1 MNMKTYAV
9 IDHTSSRTGQKL
21 LLPRMG
27 IWTILMFLIILAIGT
42 LVTWWTI
49 SREDKRMRAD
59 LLQQATLLAQALNID
74 RIKELSGTEADL
86 DSPSYVR
93 LKEQLAIVKEANPK
107 CRFIYLLG
115 RKLDSSTEAKPSIAP
130 TKIVFLVDNEPI
142 DSEDY
147 SPPGQVFDETSDT
160 MMAAF
165 EVPSA
170 AVEGPVTDR
179 WGTWIS
185 ALVPV
190 QDLQIAKSG
199 SANADETQA
208 MVRKAIAFYK
218 KSGRE
223 RLLQEIGNPHGQF
236 RNGDLYT
243 YVIDRSLNVLA
254 HPLQPELIGK
264 NLLNDKYW
272 ANDRRFPERIQQIV
286 SSSGEGWIDLRYEN
300 PSGKAVEPKTTFIE
314 LVDDL
319 VVCTETYRGTG
330 ATIAV
335 LGMDIDARDW
345 NGMVARSAIPSVLF
359 TLVLIA
365 ILLFGSAMLSLR
377 MRISGALPHWLEHIE
392 TILAVAVGLVITL
405 FAAWTMHNNEV
416 NSRKLAFTQLAVSQT
431 AIVSEAICSIS
442 EFQIESISS
451 LFDSEEEVTQAE
463 LSSFARYLAK
473 NPAIDIWEWI
483 PAVSEADKASFE
495 ESAKAAGLEGFRIWQ
510 EGADRTPVPAVGRRV
525 YYPIR
530 NISPFN
536 GNERLLGFDIG
547 SGVLERAALEEASR
561 TGFVT
566 ASTSTSK
573 SEDENITRELKL
585 FRPIYSG
592 ECSDILQGFI
602 AAGLQPGVLL
612 QSVNPEE
619 RANLEFVLL
628 NKDSRPE
635 LLASSCST
643 EPTWKDNLSTS
654 RPVFAFGKVFL
665 ITDHAGLEFL
675 RLYPALAGLLTILIG
690 LTLTAALSFV
700 IELTLRGRAKLEL
713 LVTQR
718 TGELLTSEEH
728 LSATLRSI
736 GDGVISTDVDGL
748 VTSINAVAE
757 QLTGWAN
764 AEAAGQHVSD
774 VFRIICEE
782 TREPVDDPVSKA
794 LTEGRIVGLANHTLL
809 ISRNGVEYQI
819 ADSCSPIRDA
829 EGIVSGAVLVF
840 REQSEQRRAQRLMQ
854 ARLSLHE
861 YAGKHKL
868 SDLLTKALDE
878 TCALVNSPIGF
889 YHFIEADQD
898 SFTVQQGST
907 RTMNEFCAVNESE
920 VHIDRTQSG
929 VWAQC
934 ILEGRPVIHNSYA
947 SLPGRKG
954 LPTGHVEVVR
964 ELVVPVIRE
973 SRIVAVL
980 GVGNKPADYD
990 ERDTE
995 IVAYMADVTWHIV
1008 EQKRA
1013 EEKLEEN
1020 EAFLNTLLNAIPIP
1034 VFSKDREGRYLGVNK
1049 AFESFFGAPN
1059 EQVVGKTA
1067 FDIMPAE
1074 LAEIYHAKDTELFE
1088 SREVQRFES
1097 RIENPK
1103 GEMRDVIFNKA
1114 VLTDSQ
1120 GTVTGLIGAILDITD
1135 RKRAEENLIETNRW
1149 LEAAVVTAHEMTL
1162 KAEVANEA
1170 KSDFLAN
1177 MSHEIRTPMNGVIG
1191 MTGLLLDTELTKEQR
1206 RYAEIVRSS
1215 AESLLG
1221 LINDILDFSKI
1232 EAKKM
1237 ELEIL
1242 DFDLLSLLDDF
1253 ADALA
1258 LRAHEKGL
1266 ELNCSA
1272 ENDVPSL
1279 LVGDPGRLRQIL
1291 TNLAGNA
1298 IKFTSKGEID
1308 IRVTA
1313 VSESDDD
1320 ALLRFTVRDTGI
1332 GIPEEKF
1339 NLIFDKFSQVDAS
1352 TTRRYGGT
1360 GLGLAISK
1368 QMAEMMGG
1376 EIGVTSQEGK
1386 GSEFWF
1392 TARFGK
1398 QPKDKQKEDSSV
1410 ADLSGVRVLIVD
1422 DSSTSRE
1429 ILTSRLASWGM
1440 RPVETHDGYSALSL
1454 LQQASDGN
1462 DPFLLAIIDMQ
1473 MPAMDGE
1480 TLGRSIKENPQLGKT
1495 LMVILTS
1502 LGMQG
1507 DARRFSE
1514 AGFAGYLTKPVRH
1527 QELKAV
1533 LALTLASRDNVN
1545 PPSWPIATRHTAREA
1560 LNVRISRKA
1569 RILLAEDNITNQQ
1582 VVLAILKKLGL
1593 RADAV
1598 ANGAEAIQALETIS
1612 YDLVLLDMQMPL
1624 VDGYETTSIIRD
1636 PNSKVLDH
1644 AIPIIAMTAHAR
1656 KDDRDKCLTAGMNDY
1671 VSKPVSPHSLAKALE
1686 KWLPTELRK
1695 PRYDSETEIDEN
1707 TPDRSTSID
1716 PSIIVFD
1723 QAAVIERL
1731 MGDRDLA
1738 KTILAGFID
1747 DIPLQIQALNALLSA
1762 GDILGVKNKAHTIKG
1777 AASSVGGEALR
1788 LVAAELEK
1796 TCASG
1801 DLSNAEALVSDLN
1814 EQFIRLKDAINNE
1827 L

>member
-1 MNMKTYAV
+1 M
-9 IDHTSSRTGQKL
+9 L
-21 LLPRMG
+21 
-27 IWTILMFLIILAIGT
+27 LIIITIGA
-42 LVTWWTI
+42 LVTWWTV
-49 SREDKRMRAD
+49 SREDKEMRAD
-59 LLQQATLLAQALNID
+59 LLQQATLLAQALNTD

-86 DSPSYVR
+86 DSPAYIR
-93 LKEQLAIVKEANPK
+93 LKDQFAAVKETNPK

-115 RKLDSSTEAKPSIAP
+115 RKLDLP
-130 TKIVFLVDNEPI
+130 TKESTSNTQASVFFFVDNEPA

-147 SPPGQVFDETSDT
+147 SPPGQVFEEASDT
-160 MMAAF
+160 LLTVF
-165 EVPSA
+165 DSPSA
-170 AVEGPVTDR
+170 AVEGPVADR

-190 QDLQIAKSG
+190 QDSQLAKSS
-199 SANADETQA
+199 SAYADETKA

-223 RLLQEIGNPHGQF
+223 RLLQEISNPHGQF

-243 YVIDRSLNVLA
+243 FVFDRSMTVLA
-254 HPLQPELIGK
+254 HPVQPELVGK
-264 NLLNDKYW
+264 NLLHDEGW
-272 ANDRRFPERIQQIV
+272 ANNEQFPEEIQRIAL
-286 SSSGEGWIDLRYEN
+286 SKGNGWIDYRYEN
-300 PSGKAVEPKTTFIE
+300 PSSKAIEPKTTYVE

-319 VVCTETYRGTG
+319 ILCTGAYRGTS
-330 ATIAV
+330 ATLAV

-345 NGMVARSAIPSVLF
+345 NGMLARSAIPSVLF
-359 TLVLIA
+359 TLVLMA

-377 MRISGALPHWLEHIE
+377 MRIAGTHPRWLEHIE
-392 TILAVAVGLVITL
+392 TILAIVVGLVITL
-405 FAAWTMHNNEV
+405 FASWMMHKSEV
-416 NSRKLAFTQLAVSQT
+416 NSRRMAFTQLAISQT
-431 AIVSEAICSIS
+431 ALVAEAIRSIC
-442 EFQIESISS
+442 EVQIESISS
-451 LFDSEEEVTQAE
+451 FYESDGEVTQAE
-463 LSSFARYLAK
+463 LSMFATYLAK
-473 NPAIDIWEWI
+473 SPAVQTWEWL
-483 PAVSEADKASFE
+483 PAVTELDKLSFE
-495 ESAKAAGLEGFRIWQ
+495 KNAQASGLEGFRIWQ
-510 EGADRTPVPAVGRRV
+510 KATDQKPIPALGRKT
-525 YYPIR
+525 YYPLLHITPY
-530 NISPFN
+530 S
-536 GNERLLGFDIG
+536 GNEHLLGFDIG
-547 SGVLERAALEEASR
+547 SEPLERTAIEEAVR
-561 TGFVT
+561 TGLVT
-566 ASTSTSK
+566 ASAPLTNCEDASTA
-573 SEDENITRELKL
+573 RLLML
-585 FRPIYSG
+585 FRPIYSKENPDALLG
-592 ECSDILQGFI
+592 LI
-602 AAGLQPGVLL
+602 AAALQPEALL
-612 QSVNPEE
+612 SRVDLKGL
-619 RANLEFVLL
+619 ANLELALL
-628 NKDSRPE
+628 NKDAPPE
-635 LLASSCST
+635 LLASACSA
-643 EPTWKDNLSTS
+643 EPLWKDKLSTS

-665 ITDHAGLEFL
+665 ITDHAGPEFL
-675 RLYPALAGLLTILIG
+675 RLYPTLAGLLTILIG
-690 LTLTAALSFV
+690 LTLTAALSIV
-700 IELTLRGRAKLEL
+700 IELTLRGRARLEL

-736 GDGVISTDVDGL
+736 GDGVISTDVAGL

-764 AEAAGQHVSD
+764 AEAVGRQVSD

-782 TREPVDDPVSKA
+782 TRETVDDPVGRA
-794 LTEGRIVGLANHTLL
+794 LEGGRIVGLANHTLL
-809 ISRNGVEYQI
+809 ISRSGVEYQI

-840 REQSEQRRAQRLMQ
+840 REQSEPRRAQRLMQ
-854 ARLSLHE
+854 ARLTLHE
-861 YAGKHKL
+861 YAATHNL
-868 SDLLTKALDE
+868 NELLTKALDE

-889 YHFIEADQD
+889 YHFLRADQETL
-898 SFTVQQGST
+898 TVQQWST
-907 RTMNEFCAVNESE
+907 RTMNEFCAVDGGK
-920 VHIDRTQSG
+920 VHLDRAKSG
-929 VWAQC
+929 VWADC
-934 ILEGRPVIHNSYA
+934 IFEGSPVIHNDYA
-947 SLPGRKG
+947 LLPNKKG
-954 LPTGHVEVVR
+954 LPAGHVEVVR
-964 ELVVPVIRE
+964 ELVVPVTRDD
-973 SRIVAVL
+973 RVVAVL

-990 ERDTE
+990 DRDTE

-1008 EQKRA
+1008 EEKRA
-1013 EEKLEEN
+1013 EERLQAN
-1020 EAFLNTLLNAIPIP
+1020 EAFLSTLLSAIPIP
-1034 VFSKDREGRYLGVNK
+1034 VFYKDIEGRYLGVNK
-1049 AFESFFGAPN
+1049 AYESFFGAPN
-1059 EQVVGKTA
+1059 DEIVGKTA

-1074 LAEIYHAKDTELFE
+1074 LAELYHAKDAELFE
-1088 SREVQRFES
+1088 SRVVQRFES
-1097 RIENPK
+1097 RIENAG
-1103 GEMRDVIFNKA
+1103 GERRDVIFNKA
-1114 VLTDSQ
+1114 VLTDNQ
-1120 GTVTGLIGAILDITD
+1120 GNVTGLIGAILDITD

-1191 MTGLLLDTELTKEQR
+1191 MAGLLLDTELTKEQR
-1206 RYAEIVRSS
+1206 HYADIVRSS

-1232 EAKKM
+1232 EAKKL

-1242 DFDLLSLLDDF
+1242 EFDLVSLLDDF

-1266 ELNCSA
+1266 ELNCST
-1272 ENDVPSL
+1272 ELSVPSL
-1279 LVGDPGRLRQIL
+1279 LIGDPGRLRQIL
-1291 TNLAGNA
+1291 TNLTGNA

-1308 IRVTA
+1308 IRVTV
-1313 VSESDDD
+1313 VSESDVD
-1320 ALLRFTVRDTGI
+1320 ALLRFAVRDTGI
-1332 GIPEEKF
+1332 GIPEDKF

-1376 EIGVTSQEGK
+1376 EIGVTSLEGK

-1398 QPKDKQKEDSSV
+1398 QPKDKQKEESSV

-1422 DSSTSRE
+1422 DSATSRE
-1429 ILTSRLASWGM
+1429 ILISRLASWGM
-1440 RPVETHDGYSALSL
+1440 RPTEAYNGYSALSL

-1462 DPFLLAIIDMQ
+1462 DPFLIAIIDMQ

-1480 TLGRSIKENPQLGKT
+1480 TLGRSIKENPQLAKT

-1502 LGMQG
+1502 LGMPG

-1533 LALTLASRDNVN
+1533 LALTLASRDDAN

-1598 ANGAEAIQALETIS
+1598 ANGAEAIKALEDIS

-1624 VDGYETTSIIRD
+1624 VDGYEAALIIRD
-1636 PNSKVLDH
+1636 SQSKVLDH
-1644 AIPIIAMTAHAR
+1644 AVPIIAMTAHAMQ
-1656 KDDRDKCLTAGMNDY
+1656 DDRDKCLAAGMNDY
-1671 VSKPVSPHSLAKALE
+1671 VSKPVSPHSLVKALE

-1695 PRYDSETEIDEN
+1695 PGYDSVTEIDEN
-1707 TPDRSTSID
+1707 GPDRSTSINS
-1716 PSIIVFD
+1716 SIIVFD

-1731 MGDRDLA
+1731 MGDRELA

-1747 DIPLQIQALNALLSA
+1747 DIPLQIEALNALLSA

-1814 EQFIRLKDAINNE
+1814 DQFKRLKDAINNE